1 MRTDVVGRVVDR
13 ALGARD
19 ANSAWDLVTVP
30 LGARA
35 TEHALQAVE
44 VPSGA
49 TLAEAHV
56 GSGVI
61 VHGSPGEREASRGF
75 ATDTVTPRGARVR
88 SPSGF
93 RVRRALFR
101 WRRQLPSREVD
112 DAVGAHLRVCQGAR
126 RLREAMVTWAVSVVT
141 PTSREPLQRHHL
153 PRATCRQVLHRTA
166 AREAPASGSPRHATT
181 DRQRETPTSG

>member
-1 MRTDVVGRVVDR
+1 MSWVESSIGRF
-13 ALGARD
+13 GARD

-30 LGARA
+30 SGTRS
-35 TEHALQAVE
+35 TEHAPKVAE

-56 GSGVI
+56 GAGVI

-75 ATDTVTPRGARVR
+75 ATDTVTPKGARVR
-88 SPSGF
+88 SPSGI
-93 RVRRALFR
+93 RAHRALDR

-112 DAVGAHLRVCQGAR
+112 GAVGAHLRVCQGAR

-141 PTSREPLQRHHL
+141 PTSREPFQRHHL
-153 PRATCRQVLHRTA
+153 LRATCGQVWHRTA
-166 AREAPASGSPRHATT
+166 AREASASGSPRHATT